1 MMKSPQRRRAGA
13 VALLLLISIIP
24 LVSVPSAE
32 CAVNFSL
39 LSDRQILVAGAE
51 NTIRFTLSNLGSTT
65 ASEVIASASIG
76 TSLTGGNLMMIV
88 GGDGRFDLSSI
99 GPGEAKS
106 FNMTVYVSPSAA
118 GQIVQISFSIS
129 YRGDSVTTTATR
141 SVGFS
146 VANKDL
152 ASAVLVPRLSPNE
165 FRPGQ
170 NNTAQLVIEN
180 TGMREAR
187 NVTVVLGHP
196 GGAGTSQLTGGSSL
210 LTALTPTTT
219 TLQGSSQFI
228 IYDSA
233 GQWVVG
239 SIGANGTVTIPV
251 TIYALASTAGS
262 VFLFPVQ
269 LSYSDGFTFV
279 QETRYAGIRVLPAPS
294 ETTSF
299 SISLSAQE
307 VIAGRTNQLELTLKN
322 IGSGPVSGAVLGI
335 GFSGSQ
341 LPSIGGTGSVSIPQS
356 SSLVLVGSDGT
367 WVLGDL
373 KPGEEARVSVSVY
386 VPPSSAGS
394 VATLSTSL
402 FYTDSLQRSKQ
413 ETKQAGILVKGQV
426 DLIVLETS
434 TFPQNVSSGKP
445 FSVSVTIIN
454 LGTSPAKSAILTPS
468 GSGELRPVTSDR
480 IFIGDIAVDV
490 PSSFTLSL
498 VGENLTSGT
507 YSLNLTYTYKDSLSQ
522 IQQGYLVVPVN
533 LKVASNSNGQTQPSQ
548 PEYQVFLNSYWPYI
562 LALAA
567 ALVLI
572 ALLLRR
578 RKRGSIR

>member
-1 MMKSPQRRRAGA
+1 MVGINRRKGG
-13 VALLLLISIIP
+13 VLALLLLISIIL
-24 LVSVPSAE
+24 LVSVQPAE
-32 CAVNFSL
+32 CAVNLSL
-39 LSDRQILVAGAE
+39 LSDKQVLVAGTE
-51 NTIRFTLSNLGSTT
+51 NTIRFTISNLGNT
-65 ASEVIASASIG
+65 AANEVIASATIG

-88 GGDGRFDLSSI
+88 GGDGRFDLSTI
-99 GPGEAKS
+99 GPGENKS
-106 FNMTVYVSPSAA
+106 FTMTVYVSPSAA
-118 GQIVQISFSIS
+118 GQILQISFSIS

-146 VANKDL
+146 VPNKDL
-152 ASAVLVPRLSPNE
+152 ESPVLVPRLMPNE

-170 NNTAQLVIEN
+170 NNTAYLIIEN
-180 TGMREAR
+180 TGMRDAR
-187 NVTVVLGHP
+187 NVTLVLGHP
-196 GGAGTSQLTGGSSL
+196 GGAGTSQLTGSSSL

-219 TLQGSSQFI
+219 TVQGSSQFI

-233 GQWVVG
+233 GRWVVD
-239 SIGANGTVTIPV
+239 SVGANGTVAIPV

-269 LSYSDGFTFV
+269 LSYSDGFTYV
-279 QETRYAGIRVLPAPS
+279 QETKYAGIRVLPAPS

-299 SISLSAQE
+299 SISLSTQE
-307 VIAGRTNQLELTLKN
+307 VIAGRINHLDVTLKN

-341 LPSIGGTGSVSIPQS
+341 LSSIASTGSVSIPQS
-356 SSLVLVGSDGT
+356 SSLVLIGSDGT
-367 WVLGDL
+367 WVIGDL
-373 KPGEEARVSVSVY
+373 SQGEEAHVNVSVY

-445 FSVSVTIIN
+445 FSVSVTMIN

-468 GSGELRPVTSDR
+468 GTGELRPVTSDR

-498 VGENLTSGT
+498 VGDNLTSGV
-507 YSLNLTYTYKDSLSQ
+507 YNLNLTYTYKDSLSQ
-522 IQQGYLVVPVN
+522 IQENYLIVPIN
-533 LKVASNSNGQTQPSQ
+533 IKVTTNSNGQAQPAQ
-548 PEYQVFLNSYWPYI
+548 PAYQIFLNSYWPYI

-567 ALVLI
+567 LLVLT
-572 ALLLRR
+572 AMLLRR
-578 RKRGSIR
+578 RKRGNIR